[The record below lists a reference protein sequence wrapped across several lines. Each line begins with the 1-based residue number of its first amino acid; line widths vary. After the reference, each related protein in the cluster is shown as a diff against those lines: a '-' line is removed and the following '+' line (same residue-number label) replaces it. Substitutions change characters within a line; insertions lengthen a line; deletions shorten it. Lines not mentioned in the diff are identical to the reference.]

1 MLDEQLLTEIAA
13 FYNAGA
19 SRNPANPPTRRE
31 IAEQFHLRSP
41 STAQNYLNI
50 LEARHLVPPL
60 RRNGRRGRPRQ
71 RSNA

>member
-1 MLDEQLLTEIAA
+1 MPDEQLLTEIAA

-31 IAEQFHLRSP
+31 VADHFHPRIKSA

-50 LEARHLVPPL
+50 LEARRLVPPL
-60 RRNGRRGRPRQ
+60 RRRGGSRGVRR
-71 RSNA
+71 